1 MNQQRLLNILLKRH
15 ATEKT
20 VNAEGFST
28 YTFIVASD
36 AHKPEI
42 KEAVEKFF
50 SVQVKKVRT
59 LVQKPTTRVFRGK
72 KGSVSGFKKAY
83 VVLNK
88 GHFID
93 FNKPVSVISE

>member
-1 MNQQRLLNILLKRH
+1 
-15 ATEKT
+15 
-20 VNAEGFST
+20 
-28 YTFIVASD
+28 
-36 AHKPEI
+36 
-42 KEAVEKFF
+42 
-50 SVQVKKVRT
+50 VRT